1 MCCQHC
7 LFSESGEFCVYI
19 YIYTVTI
26 NVKML
31 KASFVSK
38 ELEHFM
44 AFFPPSTAI
53 IFILL
58 FLSDANL

>member
-1 MCCQHC
+1 M
-7 LFSESGEFCVYI
+7 
-19 YIYTVTI
+19 YIYTGAI

-44 AFFPPSTAI
+44 AFFSPSTAR

-58 FLSDANL
+58 FLSDTNL